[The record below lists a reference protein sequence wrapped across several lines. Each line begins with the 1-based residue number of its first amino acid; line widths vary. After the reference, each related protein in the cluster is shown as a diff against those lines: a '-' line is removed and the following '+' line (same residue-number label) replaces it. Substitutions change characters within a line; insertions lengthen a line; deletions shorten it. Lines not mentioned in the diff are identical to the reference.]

1 MSGARRTSLP
11 MVRELRVDQVGRGT
25 LLAGRYRVLEP
36 QPSTVPVLQTWAAVD
51 EILDRPVRAQ
61 VLAPESSTAGLDA
74 ARRAALVTDPRL
86 LRVLDV
92 GTHDGLGYVV
102 TEQVSGPSLAQLV
115 VREPLTADQARAVIG
130 EASAALEVAR
140 RRGVHHQALRPS
152 AICVA
157 DDGRVLVSG
166 LALDAALL
174 GRVEGDARSTS
185 RTDAVDLVRLLY
197 TALTGRWPGPAAAAD
212 GLPVAP
218 VVDGVPVPPADLVTA
233 VPADLDT
240 LCSVTL
246 GPYDDGPH
254 SPAEVVRELEPW
266 GEIRISRPSGHLGA
280 AAAAAAGALAGA
292 AAAGAVAPDAE
303 GPAAGGPP
311 PRVQRQSV
319 RSAFSQ
325 SSAGTNRPGTP
336 PPAAPGRTSA
346 FPVVGQQP
354 PSFAA
359 SAAPPARPPFPEPG
373 AAVTG
378 AAAAGAAAA
387 AETRPMT
394 PAATTPPPA
403 FPPTAAAANQAPVRT
418 SSEALRATAPQR
430 PVQAATPPVVAA
442 ATGPAT
448 GRGAAPL
455 PPAAPPAV
463 APAAVPPA
471 VPREPEGQDDDPFD
485 FGRVREEPVGRR
497 RFDPTVIVLAVVVLL
512 VIIGV
517 AFAAKSLLSGPSA
530 HGGAGTASHSHSASP
545 SASASGPGTP
555 SASSSASAAP
565 AGGAPV
571 IASGAS
577 VDANGTEGDHPEA
590 VAKAFDGD
598 PSTFWVSRTYKSA
611 SFGGLKQ
618 GIGYVITLKQATS
631 VSSVTLHT
639 NGTGGTVEI
648 RATDASNP
656 GGGTVLASGPLSGN
670 AAFTLKPPTATST
683 LSLWFTELPSMPDGS
698 FRVELTEVQLG

>member
-1 MSGARRTSLP
+1 MHVSGGRRTSLP

-185 RTDAVDLVRLLY
+185 RADAVDLVRLLY

-218 VVDGVPVPPADLVTA
+218 VVDGAPVPPADLVTA

-280 AAAAAAGALAGA
+280 TARAAAAGALAGA
-292 AAAGAVAPDAE
+292 GAAGAAGPAGAGAAAGT
-303 GPAAGGPP
+303 PP
-311 PRVQRQSV
+311 QVQRQSV

-325 SSAGTNRPGTP
+325 STAGTNRPGTP

-346 FPVVGQQP
+346 FPAVGQQP

-359 SAAPPARPPFPEPG
+359 SPPPPARPPFPEPG
-373 AAVTG
+373 AAASGV
-378 AAAAGAAAA
+378 AAA
-387 AETRPMT
+387 AETRPVT
-394 PAATTPPPA
+394 PRTTTPPPA
-403 FPPTAAAANQAPVRT
+403 FPPTAAAPNQPPART
-418 SSEALRATAPQR
+418 SSEALRETAQQR
-430 PVQAATPPVVAA
+430 PLPAAT
-442 ATGPAT
+442 TGPSS
-448 GRGAAPL
+448 GRGPAPL
-455 PPAAPPAV
+455 PPSVPSAV

-471 VPREPEGQDDDPFD
+471 VLREPESADDDPFD

-512 VIIGV
+512 VVIGV
-517 AFAAKSLLSGPSA
+517 AFAAKSLLSRPSA
-530 HGGAGTASHSHSASP
+530 QGGAGTASGSRSASP
-545 SASASGPGTP
+545 SAGASRSGTP

-571 IASGAS
+571 IAGGAS

-611 SFGGLKQ
+611 NFGGLKQ
-618 GIGYVITLKQATS
+618 GIGYVITLKQSTT

-639 NGTGGTVEI
+639 NGTGGTLEI
-648 RATDASNP
+648 RATDAANP
-656 GGGTVLASGPLSGN
+656 GGGTVLASGPLSAD
-670 AAFTLKPPTATST
+670 AAFTLKPATATST

>member
-1 MSGARRTSLP
+1 MHVSGGRRTSLP

-115 VREPLTADQARAVIG
+115 VREPLTADQARAVVG

-185 RTDAVDLVRLLY
+185 RADAVDLVRLLY

-218 VVDGVPVPPADLVTA
+218 VVDGVPVPPADLVAA

-280 AAAAAAGALAGA
+280 AGGAAAGAALAGA
-292 AAAGAVAPDAE
+292 AAARGAVPDGEAPT
-303 GPAAGGPP
+303 PGGPP
-311 PRVQRQSV
+311 PQVQRQSV

-325 SSAGTNRPGTP
+325 TSAGTNRPGTP

-346 FPVVGQQP
+346 FPAVGQQP

-373 AAVTG
+373 AAATG
-378 AAAAGAAAA
+378 ATAAAD
-387 AETRPMT
+387 TRPMT
-394 PAATTPPPA
+394 PATTPPA
-403 FPPTAAAANQAPVRT
+403 FPPTAAAAGQSPVRT
-418 SSEALRATAPQR
+418 SSGALRPTAPQR
-430 PVQAATPPVVAA
+430 PVPAAAPPVAA
-442 ATGPAT
+442 AATAPAT
-448 GRGAAPL
+448 GRTTAL
-455 PPAAPPAV
+455 PPAVPPAV
-463 APAAVPPA
+463 APTAGPPA
-471 VPREPEGQDDDPFD
+471 VLREPTGQDDDPFD
-485 FGRVREEPVGRR
+485 FGRVREEPAGRR

-512 VIIGV
+512 VLVGV

-530 HGGAGTASHSHSASP
+530 KGGSGTASHSHSASP
-545 SASASGPGTP
+545 SASTSRSGTP

-611 SFGGLKQ
+611 NFGGLKQ
-618 GIGYVITLKQATS
+618 GIGYVVTLKQGTT

-683 LSLWFTELPSMPDGS
+683 LSLWFTQLPSMPDGS
-698 FRVELTEVQLG
+698 FRVELTEIQLG

>member
-1 MSGARRTSLP
+1 MHVSGGRRTSLP

-115 VREPLTADQARAVIG
+115 VREPLTADQARAVVG

-185 RTDAVDLVRLLY
+185 RADAVDLVRLLY

-218 VVDGVPVPPADLVTA
+218 VVDGVPVPPADLVAA

-266 GEIRISRPSGHLGA
+266 GEIRISRPSGHFGA
-280 AAAAAAGALAGA
+280 AGTATAGALAGA
-292 AAAGAVAPDAE
+292 AAAGAAVPDAD
-303 GPAAGGPP
+303 GAAAGGTPP
-311 PRVQRQSV
+311 QVQRQSV

-325 SSAGTNRPGTP
+325 STAGTNRPGTP

-346 FPVVGQQP
+346 FPAVGQPP

-359 SAAPPARPPFPEPG
+359 SATPPPRPPFPEPG
-373 AAVTG
+373 AAATG
-378 AAAAGAAAA
+378 AAAAAAAQ
-387 AETRPMT
+387 TRPTT
-394 PAATTPPPA
+394 PAATPPA
-403 FPPTAAAANQAPVRT
+403 FPPTAAASNQPPVRT
-418 SSEALRATAPQR
+418 SSEALRAPAPQR
-430 PVQAATPPVVAA
+430 PVPAATPPVAAA
-442 ATGPAT
+442 ATGAAT
-448 GRGAAPL
+448 GRCTAPL
-455 PPAAPPAV
+455 PPAVPPAV
-463 APAAVPPA
+463 APGAVPPA
-471 VPREPEGQDDDPFD
+471 VLREPEGQVDDPFD

-497 RFDPTVIVLAVVVLL
+497 RSDPTVIVLAVVVLL

-517 AFAAKSLLSGPSA
+517 AFAAKSLLGGPSA
-530 HGGAGTASHSHSASP
+530 QGGAGTASQSRTASP
-545 SASASGPGTP
+545 SANASASGSP
-555 SASSSASAAP
+555 SASSSASTAP

-611 SFGGLKQ
+611 NFGGLKQ
-618 GIGYVITLKQATS
+618 GIGYVITLKQSTT

-648 RATDASNP
+648 RATVASNP